1 MINMS
6 PVKSSAEIEDAA
18 KKAITALYGSDVE
31 DFSVRVVLPY
41 ASDQLIAKGGL
52 PTEERR
58 DSWDVQVTFLLN
70 GIQYTVDLIIQE
82 KDGQITYSRL
92 IDKMTP
98 L

>member
-1 MINMS
+1 MS
-6 PVKSSAEIEDAA
+6 SVKSHAEIEDTA
-18 KKAITALYGSDVE
+18 KKAIVALYGSDIK
-31 DFSVRVVLPY
+31 DFKVRVVLPY
-41 ASDQLIAKGGL
+41 ASDELIAKGGL

-70 GIQYTVDLIIQE
+70 ETQYTVDLVIQE

>member
-1 MINMS
+1 MN

-18 KKAITALYGSDVE
+18 KKAIAALYGPDVK
-31 DFSVRVVLPY
+31 DFRVRVVLPY

-58 DSWDVQVTFLLN
+58 DSWDVQITFLLN
-70 GIQYTVDLIIQE
+70 ETQYTVDLIIQE

>member
-1 MINMS
+1 MN

-31 DFSVRVVLPY
+31 DFKVRVVLPY
-41 ASDQLIAKGGL
+41 ASDELIAKGGL

-70 GIQYTVDLIIQE
+70 GTQYTVDLIIQE
-82 KDGQITYSRL
+82 KDGQITYCRL
-92 IDKMTP
+92 IDKMAP

>member
-1 MINMS
+1 MA

-18 KKAITALYGSDVE
+18 KKAVTALYGSDVE
-31 DFSVRVVLPY
+31 DFKVRVVLPY
-41 ASDQLIAKGGL
+41 ASDELIAKGGL

-70 GIQYTVDLIIQE
+70 GTQYTVDLIIQE
-82 KDGQITYSRL
+82 KDGQITYCRL
-92 IDKMTP
+92 IDKMAP

>member
-1 MINMS
+1 MNPI
-6 PVKSSAEIEDAA
+6 KSSAEIEDAA
-18 KKAITALYGSDVE
+18 KKAITALYGSDVD
-31 DFSVRVVLPY
+31 DFKVRVVLPY
-41 ASDQLIAKGGL
+41 ASDELIAKGGL

-70 GIQYTVDLIIQE
+70 GTQYTVDLIIQE
-82 KDGQITYSRL
+82 KDGQITYCRL

>member
-1 MINMS
+1 MN

-18 KKAITALYGSDVE
+18 KKAITALYGSHVE
-31 DFSVRVVLPY
+31 DFKVRVVLPY

-52 PTEERR
+52 PTEDRR

-70 GIQYTVDLIIQE
+70 GTQYTVDLIIQE
-82 KDGQITYSRL
+82 KDGKITYSRL
-92 IDKMTP
+92 IDKMIP

>member
-1 MINMS
+1 MNS
-6 PVKSSAEIEDAA
+6 VKSSAEIEDNS
-18 KKAITALYGSDVE
+18 KKAITALYVSDVK
-31 DFSVRVVLPY
+31 DFKVRVVLPY
-41 ASDQLIAKGGL
+41 ASEELIAKGGL

-70 GIQYTVDLIIQE
+70 ETQYTVDLIIQE

-98 L
+98 I

>member
-1 MINMS
+1 MN
-6 PVKSSAEIEDAA
+6 PVKSNAEIEDAA
-18 KKAITALYGSDVE
+18 KKAIVALYGSNVK
-31 DFSVRVVLPY
+31 DFKVRVVLPY
-41 ASDQLIAKGGL
+41 ASEELIAQGGL

-70 GIQYTVDLIIQE
+70 ETQYTVDLVIQE

-98 L
+98 I

>member
-1 MINMS
+1 MN
-6 PVKSSAEIEDAA
+6 PVKSNAEIEDAA
-18 KKAITALYGSDVE
+18 KKVIVALYGSNVK
-31 DFSVRVVLPY
+31 DFKVRVVLPY
-41 ASDQLIAKGGL
+41 ASEELIAQGGL

-70 GIQYTVDLIIQE
+70 ETQYTVDLVIQE

-98 L
+98 I

>member
-1 MINMS
+1 MN

-18 KKAITALYGSDVE
+18 KKAITALYGSHVE
-31 DFSVRVVLPY
+31 DFKVRVVLPY

-52 PTEERR
+52 PTEDRR

-70 GIQYTVDLIIQE
+70 GTQYTVDLIIQE

-92 IDKMTP
+92 IDKLIP

>member
-1 MINMS
+1 MN

-18 KKAITALYGSDVE
+18 KKAITALYGSGVE
-31 DFSVRVVLPY
+31 DFKVRVVLPY
-41 ASDQLIAKGGL
+41 ASDELIAKGGL

-58 DSWDVQVTFLLN
+58 DSWDVQVTFLLD
-70 GIQYTVDLIIQE
+70 GTQYTVDLIIQE

>member
-1 MINMS
+1 MNS
-6 PVKSSAEIEDAA
+6 VKSSAEIEGTA
-18 KKAITALYGSDVE
+18 KKAIAALYGSDVE
-31 DFSVRVVLPY
+31 DFKVRVVLPY
-41 ASDQLIAKGGL
+41 ASDELIAKGGL

-70 GIQYTVDLIIQE
+70 GTQYTVDLVIQE

-92 IDKMTP
+92 IDKMIP

>member
-1 MINMS
+1 MN

-18 KKAITALYGSDVE
+18 KKAITALYGSHVE
-31 DFSVRVVLPY
+31 DFKVRVVLPY

-52 PTEERR
+52 PTEDRR

-70 GIQYTVDLIIQE
+70 GTQYTVDLIIQE

-92 IDKMTP
+92 IDKMIP